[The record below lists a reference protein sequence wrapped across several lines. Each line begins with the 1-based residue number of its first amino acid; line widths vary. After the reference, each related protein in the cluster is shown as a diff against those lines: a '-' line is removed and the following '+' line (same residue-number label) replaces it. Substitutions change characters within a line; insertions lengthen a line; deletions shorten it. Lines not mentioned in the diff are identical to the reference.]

1 MPNWSEGT
9 IQANGLN
16 LHYYRTGGDKPKV
29 VFNHGAMDD
38 GLCWTRVVRVLEKDY
53 DVIMLDARGH
63 GKSASGN
70 GDYSSA
76 SRAEDLAGVIQG
88 LELDRPVVGGHSLG
102 ADAAIHMAAQY
113 PGQVR
118 GIFLEDPPIVMPGE
132 PVFGGEQMANSKED
146 VGKMMARFMRTFRMY
161 PTFIGLML
169 ARKAFPTYPD
179 DELKPWVASK
189 KRMSKDFLNAMLS
202 LNLGSGDVFS
212 VLQKIESP
220 ILLMIGD
227 KEKGSIVSQA
237 GAQKAVDVNPKVRV
251 VRFEGSNHDIRRF
264 AFDDYVKTLQ
274 DFLADMYRS

>member
-1 MPNWSEGT
+1 MSNWSDGYVT
-9 IQANGLN
+9 ANGLK
-16 LHYYRTGGDKPKV
+16 LHYYRTGGDKPQV

-38 GLCWTRVVRVLEKDY
+38 GLCWTRVVKELEKDY

-70 GDYSSA
+70 GDYTSA
-76 SRAEDLAGVIQG
+76 SRAKDLAGVIQALK
-88 LELDRPVVGGHSLG
+88 LENPMVGGHSLG
-102 ADAAIHMAAQY
+102 ADATIHMAAQF
-113 PGQVR
+113 PGLAR

-146 VGKMMARFMRTFRMY
+146 VGAMMARFMRTFRMY
-161 PTFIGLML
+161 PAFIGVIL

-189 KRMSKDFLNAMLS
+189 KRMSADFLNSMLS
-202 LNLGSGDVFS
+202 LKLGEEEVFS
-212 VLQKIESP
+212 VIQKIECP

-237 GAQKAVDVNPKVRV
+237 GATKAVEMNPRVKV

-264 AFDDYVKTLQ
+264 AFEKYVKTLQ
-274 DFLADMYRS
+274 AFLASRPF